1 MVAKTLSQARI
12 HVAYVLRLDAKS
24 VLGLCDPSYNGS
36 WLGLQKFHYIIWLL
50 LDSVYAYLLYLRR
63 TDTLAVVRR
72 VDRRAMLMTRFARLR
87 VEQVRSVKG
96 YEWNTLC
103 SLTDLAWSSHTKKT
117 SLLWCAYCFWGNACN
132 PLACAAEVKAA
143 FSEIM
148 ACMKFYIQFIL
159 LLFFLLLHAL
169 PFGPPVPAPFPSQC
183 LSSTS
188 VWPSHRCHQ
197 RASIWHQTLL
207 LRTGR
212 AVIYW

>member
-1 MVAKTLSQARI
+1 M
-12 HVAYVLRLDAKS
+12 
-24 VLGLCDPSYNGS
+24 G
-36 WLGLQKFHYIIWLL
+36 
-50 LDSVYAYLLYLRR
+50 
-63 TDTLAVVRR
+63 R
-72 VDRRAMLMTRFARLR
+72 VDRRAVLMTRFARLR
-87 VEQVRSVKG
+87 VEQVRFVKG
-96 YEWNTLC
+96 YAWNTLC

-117 SLLWCAYCFWGNACN
+117 SLPRCCAYRCWGNACN

-143 FSEIM
+143 FLEIM
-148 ACMKFYIQFIL
+148 ACMKFCYILFIL
-159 LLFFLLLHAL
+159 LLSFLLLHAL

-212 AVIYW
+212 AVIYWSDLTLYL